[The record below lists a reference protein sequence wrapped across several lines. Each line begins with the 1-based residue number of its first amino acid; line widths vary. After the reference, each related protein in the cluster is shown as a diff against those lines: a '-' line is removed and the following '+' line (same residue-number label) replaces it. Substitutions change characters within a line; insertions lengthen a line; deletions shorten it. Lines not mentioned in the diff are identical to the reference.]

1 MALEQTINRS
11 QKGQSRIIGMT
22 RQKDFVTKWELLYH
36 EMLAIDNFHRE
47 VSGFNIEDEMELNRN
62 VGHSESESGEI
73 NIQLLIYFIIKR
85 K

>member
-1 MALEQTINRS
+1 
-11 QKGQSRIIGMT
+11 MT
-22 RQKDFVTKWELLYH
+22 RQKDFVTKWELIYH

-47 VSGFNIEDEMELNRN
+47 VSGFNIEDDMELNRN